1 MQIYKNIIFKGI
13 AITFLIA
20 MLFSCVNNRKKI
32 NDFIADKNLP
42 ISVTKNI
49 YLIHTDSG
57 RMKSKMITKLLHDF
71 SNRNKHPYQE
81 FPKGIKLITFEKNGD
96 STTVTA
102 NYARTYKNTEVS
114 EIKGNVIVINHNK
127 NIKLLTEQLFWD
139 QKENYFFSNKKTILI
154 SGKDT
159 LIGNDGFDANSDL
172 TNANMMNNKGKLE
185 IIEP

>member
-1 MQIYKNIIFKGI
+1 MQINKNIIFKSI
-13 AITFLIA
+13 ATTFLVT

-57 RMKSKMITKLLHDF
+57 RIKSKMITKLLHDF
-71 SNRNKHPYQE
+71 SNRKKHPYQE
-81 FPKGIKLITFEKNGD
+81 FPKGIKLITFEKNRD

>member
-1 MQIYKNIIFKGI
+1 MQSKLNIIFKSI
-13 AITFLIA
+13 ATIFLVA
-20 MLFSCVNNRKKI
+20 MLFSCENNRQKI

-49 YLIHTDSG
+49 ALIHTDSG
-57 RMKSKMITKLLHDF
+57 KMKSKMITKLLHDF
-71 SNRNKHPYQE
+71 SNRKKHPYQE

-96 STTVTA
+96 STTIISD
-102 NYARTYKNTEVS
+102 YARTFKNTEIS
-114 EIKGNVIVINHNK
+114 EIKGNVIIINHKK
-127 NIKLLTEQLFWD
+127 NLKLLTDQLFWD
-139 QKENYFFSNKKTILI
+139 QKENYFFSNKKSLLI

-159 LIGNDGFDANSDL
+159 LIGKDGFDANADL

>member
-1 MQIYKNIIFKGI
+1 MQNKTNILFKGI
-13 AITFLIA
+13 AAIFLGA
-20 MLFSCVNNRKKI
+20 MLFSCVNNRDKI

-49 YLIHTDSG
+49 SLIHTDSG
-57 RMKSKMITKLLHDF
+57 KIKSKMKTKLLNDF
-71 SNRNKHPYQE
+71 SNRTKNPYQE
-81 FPKGIKLITFEKNGD
+81 FPKGIQLITFKKNGD
-96 STTVTA
+96 STTITA

-114 EIKGNVIVINHNK
+114 EIKGNVVVINHKK
-127 NIKLLTEQLFWD
+127 NMKLLTEQLFWD

-159 LIGNDGFDANSDL
+159 LIGKDGFDANADL

-185 IIEP
+185 LIEP

>member
-1 MQIYKNIIFKGI
+1 MQKNTNILFKSIATIF
-13 AITFLIA
+13 LVA

-32 NDFIADKNLP
+32 NNFIADKNLP

-49 YLIHTDSG
+49 SLKHTDSG
-57 RMKSKMITKLLHDF
+57 KLKSKLITKLLYDF
-71 SNRNKHPYQE
+71 SNRTKNPYQE
-81 FPKGIKLITFEKNGD
+81 FPKGIKLITFEKKGD
-96 STTVTA
+96 STTITA

-114 EIKGNVIVINHNK
+114 EIKGNVVVINHKK
-127 NIKLLTEQLFWD
+127 NLKLKTEQLFWD

-159 LIGNDGFDANSDL
+159 LVGKDGFDANSDL
-172 TNANMMNNKGKLE
+172 SNANMMNNKGKLE